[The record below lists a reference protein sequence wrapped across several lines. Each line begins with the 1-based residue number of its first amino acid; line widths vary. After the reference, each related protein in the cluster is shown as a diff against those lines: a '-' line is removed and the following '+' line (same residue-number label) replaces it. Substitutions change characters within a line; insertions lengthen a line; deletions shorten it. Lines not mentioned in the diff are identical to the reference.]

1 MALTLAEVEHV
12 ARLARMRLEPEEL
25 EQMRSQL
32 SDILDY
38 IKTLQEV
45 NVEGVLPTDQITGLK
60 TLMRTDEVTSLLEQ
74 EQVLANAP
82 DQQDGMFR
90 VRAILEEG

>member
-1 MALTLAEVEHV
+1 LALTLAEVEHV

>member
-60 TLMRTDEVTSLLEQ
+60 TLMRPDEVTSLLEQ